1 MFNVLGWL
9 IVVEIM
15 GLIAFPLCYYLFP
28 RLGDRGFSVS
38 KILGL
43 LLIGYLSWILSV
55 FKILPS
61 TQISI
66 GFLLLI
72 FGGLSGWYFMSHFR
86 EFLTFFVREKIPL
99 LVSEAIFIS
108 VFFGW
113 VIYRAYDSS
122 INHTEQPMDFMFLNA
137 LTLSSSGNPE
147 DPWFIGES
155 ISYYYFGY
163 WVMSILTKLTSIP
176 SSVTYNLS
184 LAIIPAL
191 GAMGIFGLVCNMI
204 RSELIKFKH
213 IAFSVKEGVFGG
225 IFAVSI
231 LVMIGNLEGGLEFI
245 HSNWIGLERFWN
257 WVGIEGLD
265 GASTTITQT
274 WKPEG
279 NWWWWRATRVISSS
293 NAGGLVDYT
302 IHEFPFFSFLLGDL
316 HPHVM
321 SLPFVILFLS
331 ILWNFFR
338 MPIHIW
344 RERNLLSYSTIL
356 IIGLCLGGLGFNNMW
371 DLPVFSLIL
380 FGVVVIKIYSYRDMS
395 FRELARMSLAYSST
409 AIGIGIILILPY
421 LLTFN
426 SQVSGISPVIEVVS
440 RPLHLFVIWGLFLII
455 IVPFIVNSFGGT
467 TVNKDW
473 IKTSFVSLAIGF
485 SPYTIWMFLYLSQ
498 GGMFS
503 ELISR
508 LLHVLPFALLISM
521 SVYSVM
527 WIVREKKECFG
538 NAYAITLVAIGT
550 LLIMGPELFYVNDS
564 FGGAWERMNTVFKL
578 YYQAWIILSVAA
590 GFSLYYTVK
599 FTNDLLGWKLA
610 FSKIWFLVFMILF
623 ICSSYYSLAATFTK
637 AEFSDSK
644 FSLDGLEFLKVS
656 NSSEYMAIKYM
667 LENSNTQSGILE
679 AVGNDYTD
687 FARISGST
695 GIPTV
700 LGWPGHESQWRGSGI
715 ALENRQQDV
724 ATIYRTL
731 DVEEAKELLSKY
743 DLDHVYVGSREK
755 NLYGSIGIEKFS
767 EFMNIVFQDDQV
779 TIYKMPK

>member
-9 IVVEIM
+9 IAVEVM
-15 GLIAFPLCYYLFP
+15 GLLAFPLCYYLFP

-38 KILGL
+38 KVLGL
-43 LLIGYLSWILSV
+43 LIIGYLSWILTV

-72 FGGLSGWYFMSHFR
+72 FGVLSGWYFISHFR
-86 EFLTFFVREKIPL
+86 EFSAFFVREKIPL
-99 LVSEAIFIS
+99 LISEALFIL
-108 VFFGW
+108 VFLGW

-137 LTLSSSGNPE
+137 LTLSSFGTPE

-163 WVMSILTKLTSIP
+163 WIMGILTKLTSIP
-176 SSVTYNLS
+176 TSVTYNLS

-191 GAMGIFGLVCNMI
+191 AAMGIFGLVYNMI
-204 RSELIKFKH
+204 RSELIKLKYG
-213 IAFSVKEGVFGG
+213 IFGG
-225 IFAVSI
+225 IFAVYV
-231 LVMIGNLEGGLEFI
+231 LVMLGNLEGGLEFI
-245 HSNWIGLERFWN
+245 HSNWIGLEKFWN
-257 WVGIEGLD
+257 WVEIEGLD
-265 GASTTITQT
+265 GASATITQT
-274 WKPEG
+274 WMPEG
-279 NWWWWRATRVISSS
+279 NWWWWRATRVISSF
-293 NAGGLVDYT
+293 NGGNLVDYT

-321 SLPFVILFLS
+321 SLPFVVLFLS
-331 ILWNFFR
+331 ILWNFLR
-338 MPIHIW
+338 MPMHIW
-344 RERNLLSYSTIL
+344 REKNLLSYSTIF

-380 FGVVVIKIYSYRDMS
+380 FGVVVIKIYSYIGIS
-395 FRELARMSLAYSST
+395 FWELGRMSLAYGSA

-426 SQVSGISPVIEVVS
+426 SQVSGISPVTEVVS
-440 RPLHLFVIWGLFLII
+440 RPLHLFIIWGLFLII
-455 IVPFIVNSFGGT
+455 IVPFVVNSFGST

-473 IKTSFVSLAIGF
+473 IKMSFVSLSIGF
-485 SPYTIWMFLYLSQ
+485 SPYIIWVFLYLSQ

-508 LLHVLPFALLISM
+508 LFHVFPFALLISM

-527 WIVREKKECFG
+527 WIVQEKKEHFG

-578 YYQAWIILSVAA
+578 YYQAWIILAVAA
-590 GFSLYYTVK
+590 GFSLYYMVK
-599 FTNDLLGWKLA
+599 LTGGLLGWKLVL
-610 FSKIWFLVFMILF
+610 SKIWVLVFMIMFL
-623 ICSSYYSLAATFTK
+623 CSSYYSLAATFTK
-637 AEFSDSK
+637 GEFSNSK
-644 FSLDGLEFLKVS
+644 FSLDGLAFLKVS

-687 FARISGST
+687 FSRISGST

-700 LGWPGHESQWRGSGI
+700 LGWPGHQSQWRGSGI
-715 ALENRQQDV
+715 ASENREQDV

-731 DVEEAKELLSKY
+731 DVEKAKELLSKY

-767 EFMNIVFQDDQV
+767 KFMNIVFQDDQV
-779 TIYKMPK
+779 TIYKMSE

>member
-9 IVVEIM
+9 IAVEVM
-15 GLIAFPLCYYLFP
+15 GLLAFPLCYYLFP

-38 KILGL
+38 KVLGL
-43 LLIGYLSWILSV
+43 LIIGYLSWILTV

-72 FGGLSGWYFMSHFR
+72 FGVLSGWYLISHFR
-86 EFLTFFVREKIPL
+86 EFSAFFVREKIPL
-99 LVSEAIFIS
+99 LISEALFIL
-108 VFFGW
+108 VFLGW

-137 LTLSSSGNPE
+137 LTLSSFGTPE

-163 WVMSILTKLTSIP
+163 WIMGILTKLTSIP
-176 SSVTYNLS
+176 TSVTYNLS

-191 GAMGIFGLVCNMI
+191 AAMGIFGLVYNMI
-204 RSELIKFKH
+204 RSELIKLKYG
-213 IAFSVKEGVFGG
+213 IFGG
-225 IFAVSI
+225 IFAVYV
-231 LVMIGNLEGGLEFI
+231 LVMLGNLEGGLEFI
-245 HSNWIGLERFWN
+245 HSNWIGLEKFWN
-257 WVGIEGLD
+257 WVEIEGLD
-265 GASTTITQT
+265 GASATITQT
-274 WKPEG
+274 WMPEG
-279 NWWWWRATRVISSS
+279 NWWWWRATRVISSF
-293 NAGGLVDYT
+293 NGGNLVDYT

-321 SLPFVILFLS
+321 SLPFVVLFLS
-331 ILWNFFR
+331 ILWNFLR
-338 MPIHIW
+338 MPMHIW
-344 RERNLLSYSTIL
+344 REKNLLSYSTIF

-380 FGVVVIKIYSYRDMS
+380 FGVVVIKIYSYIGIS
-395 FRELARMSLAYSST
+395 FWELGRMSLAYGSA

-426 SQVSGISPVIEVVS
+426 SQVSGISPVTEVVS
-440 RPLHLFVIWGLFLII
+440 RPLHLFIIWGLFLII
-455 IVPFIVNSFGGT
+455 IIPFVVNSFGST

-473 IKTSFVSLAIGF
+473 IKMSFVSLSIGF
-485 SPYTIWMFLYLSQ
+485 SPYIIWVFLYLSQ

-508 LLHVLPFALLISM
+508 LFHVFPFALLISM

-527 WIVREKKECFG
+527 WIVQEKKEYFG

-578 YYQAWIILSVAA
+578 YYQAWIILAVAA
-590 GFSLYYTVK
+590 GFSLYYMVK
-599 FTNDLLGWKLA
+599 LTGGLLGWKLVL
-610 FSKIWFLVFMILF
+610 SKIWVLVFMIMFL
-623 ICSSYYSLAATFTK
+623 CSSYYSLAATFTK
-637 AEFSDSK
+637 GEFSNSK
-644 FSLDGLEFLKVS
+644 FSLDGLAFLKVS

-667 LENSNTQSGILE
+667 SENSNTQSGILE

-687 FARISGST
+687 FSRISGST

-700 LGWPGHESQWRGSGI
+700 LGWPGHQSQWRGSGI
-715 ALENRQQDV
+715 ASENREQDV

-767 EFMNIVFQDDQV
+767 KFMNIVFQDDQV
-779 TIYKMPK
+779 TIYKMSE

>member
-9 IVVEIM
+9 IAVEVM
-15 GLIAFPLCYYLFP
+15 GFLAFPLCYYLFP
-28 RLGDRGFSVS
+28 RLSDRGFSVS
-38 KILGL
+38 KALGL
-43 LLIGYLSWILSV
+43 LIIGYLSWILSV
-55 FKILPS
+55 SKILPS

-66 GFLLLI
+66 GFLLVI
-72 FGGLSGWYFMSHFR
+72 FGVLSGWYFILNIRKFIA
-86 EFLTFFVREKIPL
+86 FFAREKIPL
-99 LVSEAIFIS
+99 LISEAIFIS
-108 VFFGW
+108 IFLLW

-137 LTLSSSGNPE
+137 LTVSSFGSPE

-163 WVMSILTKLTSIP
+163 WIMGVLTKLTSIP
-176 SSVTYNLS
+176 TSVTYNLS
-184 LAIIPAL
+184 LAVIPAL
-191 GAMGIFGLVCNMI
+191 GAIGIFGLVYNMI
-204 RSELIKFKH
+204 RSELTKLNYAIL
-213 IAFSVKEGVFGG
+213 GG
-225 IFAVSI
+225 IFAVSV
-231 LVMIGNLEGGLEFI
+231 LAMVGNLEGGLEFI
-245 HSNWIGLERFWN
+245 HSNWIGLEKFWN
-257 WVGIEGLD
+257 WIGIEGLD
-265 GASTTITQT
+265 GTSTTITQT
-274 WKPEG
+274 WRPEG

-293 NAGGLVDYT
+293 AGGNLADYT

-321 SLPFVILFLS
+321 SLPFVVLFLS
-331 ILWNFFR
+331 ISWNFFR

-344 RERNLLSYSTIL
+344 RERNLLSYSTIF

-380 FGVVVIKIYSYRDMS
+380 FGVVAIKMYSHLDRS
-395 FRELARMSLAYSST
+395 FWELGRMSLAYASA

-426 SQVSGISPVIEVVS
+426 SQVSDISPVTEVVS
-440 RPLHLFVIWGLFLII
+440 RPLHLFIIWGLFLII
-455 IVPFIVNSFGGT
+455 IVPFVINNFGST

-473 IKTSFVSLAIGF
+473 IKMSSVSLSIGF
-485 SPYTIWMFLYLSQ
+485 SPYIIWMLLYLTQ

-508 LLHVLPFALLISM
+508 LFHVFPFALLISM

-527 WIVREKKECFG
+527 WIVREKKEYFG
-538 NAYAITLVAIGT
+538 NAYALTLVAIGT
-550 LLIMGPELFYVNDS
+550 LLIMGPELLYVNDS

-578 YYQAWIILSVAA
+578 YYQAWIIFAVAA
-590 GFSLYYTVK
+590 GFSLYYLVK
-599 FTNDLLGWKLA
+599 LTRGLLGWRLPL
-610 FSKIWFLVFMILF
+610 SKIWTCVFIILF
-623 ICSSYYSLAATFTK
+623 LCSSYYSLAAIFTK
-637 AEFSDSK
+637 GEFSNSK
-644 FSLDGLEFLKVS
+644 FSLDGLAFLEVS
-656 NSSEYMAIKYM
+656 NSSEYRAIKYM

-687 FARISGST
+687 FGRISGST

-715 ALENRQQDV
+715 SSENREQDV

-731 DVEEAKELLSKY
+731 DVEEAKKLLSKY
-743 DLDHVYVGSREK
+743 DLDHVYVGPREK
-755 NLYGSIGIEKFS
+755 NLYGSVGIEKFS
-767 EFMNIVFQDDQV
+767 EFMNVVFQDDQV
-779 TIYKMPK
+779 AIYQMSK

>member
-9 IVVEIM
+9 IAVEVM
-15 GLIAFPLCYYLFP
+15 GLLAFPLCYYLFP

-38 KILGL
+38 KVLGL
-43 LLIGYLSWILSV
+43 LIIGYLSWILTV

-72 FGGLSGWYFMSHFR
+72 FGVLSGWYFISHFR
-86 EFLTFFVREKIPL
+86 EFSAFFVREKIPL
-99 LVSEAIFIS
+99 LISEALFIL
-108 VFFGW
+108 VFLGW

-137 LTLSSSGNPE
+137 LTLSSFGTPE

-163 WVMSILTKLTSIP
+163 WIMGILTKLTSIP
-176 SSVTYNLS
+176 TSVTYNLS

-191 GAMGIFGLVCNMI
+191 AAMGIFGLVYNMI
-204 RSELIKFKH
+204 RSELIKLKYG
-213 IAFSVKEGVFGG
+213 IFGG
-225 IFAVSI
+225 IFAVYV
-231 LVMIGNLEGGLEFI
+231 LVMLGNLEGGLEFI
-245 HSNWIGLERFWN
+245 HSNWIGLEKFWN
-257 WVGIEGLD
+257 WVEIEGLD
-265 GASTTITQT
+265 GASATITQT
-274 WKPEG
+274 WMPEG
-279 NWWWWRATRVISSS
+279 NWWWWRATRVISSF
-293 NAGGLVDYT
+293 NGGNLVDYT

-321 SLPFVILFLS
+321 SLPFVVLFLS
-331 ILWNFFR
+331 ILWNFLR
-338 MPIHIW
+338 MPMHIW
-344 RERNLLSYSTIL
+344 REKNLLSYSTIF

-380 FGVVVIKIYSYRDMS
+380 FGVVVIKIYSYIGIS
-395 FRELARMSLAYSST
+395 FWELGRMSLAYGSA

-426 SQVSGISPVIEVVS
+426 SQVSGISPVTEVVS
-440 RPLHLFVIWGLFLII
+440 RPLHLFIIWGLFLII
-455 IVPFIVNSFGGT
+455 IVPFVVNSFGST

-473 IKTSFVSLAIGF
+473 IKMSFVSLSIGF
-485 SPYTIWMFLYLSQ
+485 SPYIIWVFLYLSQ

-508 LLHVLPFALLISM
+508 LFHVFPFALLISM

-527 WIVREKKECFG
+527 WIVQEKKEYFG

-578 YYQAWIILSVAA
+578 YYQAWIILAVAA
-590 GFSLYYTVK
+590 GFSLYYMVK
-599 FTNDLLGWKLA
+599 LTGGLLGWKLVL
-610 FSKIWFLVFMILF
+610 SKIWVLVFMIMFL
-623 ICSSYYSLAATFTK
+623 CSSYYSLAATFTK
-637 AEFSDSK
+637 GEFSNSK
-644 FSLDGLEFLKVS
+644 FSLDGLAFLKVS

-687 FARISGST
+687 FSRISGST

-700 LGWPGHESQWRGSGI
+700 LGWPGHQSQWRGSGI
-715 ALENRQQDV
+715 ASENREQDV

-767 EFMNIVFQDDQV
+767 KFMNIVFQDDQV
-779 TIYKMPK
+779 TIYKMSE